1 MAGERAGGD
10 PGAGRRR
17 EQVAR
22 EAARLLARGAADP
35 TAARREA
42 AHRLGVHEPGLLP
55 GTAEILAALA
65 DYRRLFGGGLD
76 PDELR
81 HRRRAALEAMEAF
94 ADFDP
99 RLTGPVLDGSAD
111 SASPVRLHL
120 HADDPDAIALR
131 LAERGA
137 PARQVRARIIAGDG
151 RSTEV
156 SCWRLEAGGL
166 PFELWVLPAQA
177 ARQGPR
183 DPLDGG
189 PLARAGLAAVRRLVD
204 DTAG

>member
-1 MAGERAGGD
+1 MARARTGD
-10 PGAGRRR
+10 RRTGRQR

-22 EAARLLARGAADP
+22 EAARLLALGAFDAA
-35 TAARREA
+35 AARREA
-42 AHRLGVHEPGLLP
+42 AHRLGVREPGLLP
-55 GTAEILAALA
+55 GSAEILAALA

-81 HRRRAALEAMEAF
+81 RRRQAALDAMQSF
-94 ADFDP
+94 TRFDP
-99 RLTGPVLDGSAD
+99 RLAGPTLDGSAD
-111 SASPVRLHL
+111 QASPVRLHL
-120 HADDPDAIALR
+120 HTEDPDAVALH

-137 PARQVRARIIAGDG
+137 PARQGRARIIAGDG
-151 RSTEV
+151 RGMDV
-156 SCWRLEAGGL
+156 PCWRLEAGGL

-189 PLARAGLAAVRRLVD
+189 PLARAGLAAVRRLLD
-204 DTAG
+204 DATD